1 MLIRCPMINGY
12 ANIHP
17 EYTTKRT
24 GANSNGSATVSAVPE
39 SEPTNSAG
47 VVTLK
52 EKKPVGVLL
61 PQS

>member
-1 MLIRCPMINGY
+1 MLLTCPMINGY

-17 EYTTKRT
+17 EYMTKRT
-24 GANSNGSATVSAVPE
+24 GANNNGSSTGIGPSQ
-39 SEPTNSAG
+39 SEPTNSAV
-47 VVTLK
+47 VVTIK